1 MNKKFL
7 CLTSIDGY
15 RIRMRADS
23 VLEYGDLYSEAAK
36 HDGTDLIVG
45 EKTIIG
51 SYINTTHCEES
62 TWVTETVEQIDEVF
76 SELGYEFPYPGLRA
90 DAEAAAEKA
99 VEDTTKHWSEQ
110 SLNEHDSLFERVWG
124 RYKKSQ
130 PADPAKWVVPE
141 RGGKELGDCACCNK
155 AVECG
160 RATPDDP
167 DEVKSE

>member
-1 MNKKFL
+1 VNKKFL
-7 CLTSIDGY
+7 VLTSIDGY
-15 RIRMRADS
+15 RIRMRVDS
-23 VLEYGDLYSEAAK
+23 VVEYGELYSEAAK

-62 TWVTETVEQIDEVF
+62 TWVTETIEQIDEVF

-90 DAEAAAEKA
+90 DAEEAAERA
-99 VEDTTKHWSEQ
+99 DGSAKHWSSQ

-124 RYKKSQ
+124 RYKRSQ

-141 RGGKELGDCACCNK
+141 RGGKELGDCSCCNK
-155 AVECG
+155 SVECG

-167 DEVKSE
+167 DEVKDA